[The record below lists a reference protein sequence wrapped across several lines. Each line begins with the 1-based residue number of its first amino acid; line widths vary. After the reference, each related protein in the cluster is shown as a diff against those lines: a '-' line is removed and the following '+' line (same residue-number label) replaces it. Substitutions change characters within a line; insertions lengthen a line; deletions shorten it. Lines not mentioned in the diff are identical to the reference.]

1 MNKQLAKKL
10 IATMCMGMFM
20 TSALAV
26 MPVSETHGTMTAN
39 TSGTSTTSMTS
50 AQRGQCM
57 ADSLEKRDTA
67 IISALDVYGQAMK
80 VNLTTRKDG
89 LKALYVSGD
98 TEGRKDKRK
107 AVWSAFSTA
116 TKSAANDLRTS
127 RKSAWDQH
135 SKDAKA
141 CGVKVS
147 TEKMETV
154 ATPMAY

>member
-1 MNKQLAKKL
+1 
-10 IATMCMGMFM
+10 MCMGMFM

-26 MPVSETHGTMTAN
+26 MPMGETKGTMTAN
-39 TSGTSTTSMTS
+39 TNGASATSMTA
-50 AQRGQCM
+50 AQKGQCM

-89 LKALYVSGD
+89 LKALYISGD

-116 TKSAANDLRTS
+116 TKSAASDLRTS
-127 RKSAWDQH
+127 RKGAWDQY
-135 SKDAKA
+135 SKDVKA

-154 ATPMAY
+154 TTPMAY